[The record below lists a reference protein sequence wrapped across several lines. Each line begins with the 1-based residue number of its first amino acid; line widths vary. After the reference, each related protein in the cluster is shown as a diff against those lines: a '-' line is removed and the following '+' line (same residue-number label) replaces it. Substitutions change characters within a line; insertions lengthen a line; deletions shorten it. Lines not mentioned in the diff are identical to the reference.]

1 MTKHYCNRYS
11 CGVLQG
17 ERNQTNHKK
26 LDHDQHPPGN
36 GAINEYGA
44 LKVEQDR
51 KEVEKVE
58 NELEEKIEEMHLE
71 KEDLSCDFSPIG
83 KCLSVIT

>member
-1 MTKHYCNRYS
+1 MSSTKWICRENTRSPVSWINR
-11 CGVLQG
+11 
-17 ERNQTNHKK
+17 KK
-26 LDHDQHPPGN
+26 LDHDQHPGD

-58 NELEEKIEEMHLE
+58 IELEEKIEEMHLE

-83 KCLSVIT
+83 NCLETIT

>member
-1 MTKHYCNRYS
+1 M
-11 CGVLQG
+11 
-17 ERNQTNHKK
+17 
-26 LDHDQHPPGN
+26 
-36 GAINEYGA
+36 
-44 LKVEQDR
+44 DR

-83 KCLSVIT
+83 KRLQIITS